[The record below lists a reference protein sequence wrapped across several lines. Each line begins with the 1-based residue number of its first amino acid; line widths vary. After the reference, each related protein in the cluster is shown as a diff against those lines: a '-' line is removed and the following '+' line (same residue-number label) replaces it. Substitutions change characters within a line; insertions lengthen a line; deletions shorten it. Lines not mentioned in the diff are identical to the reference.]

1 VPENPNLRTYLRPLR
16 QRAWLIAL
24 VALVATTATYFY
36 YAARPQDYV
45 ATTTLLAQ
53 MSPLERVLLGDPG
66 IQVDANEVAVLLEST
81 QVRDAVAR
89 KLGGMPGS
97 VEAEVL
103 ENPTGGT
110 PNVVSVTATAST
122 AEDAARLANT
132 YATTF
137 SSLTA
142 IQDRQE
148 VTDARQKAE
157 AELRQLEEANAD
169 PTRQRD
175 LREHIARLSGVEELP
190 AVGSRQIDR
199 AVAPSA
205 PTGESAERSAIFAFV
220 LSLGLAAVAAYV
232 WALFDTRISSK
243 DELERIYGLPV
254 LGRVPRDARR
264 SKDDGRLTLDP
275 PLREALRAVRIN
287 LQLRAK
293 GRRLRT
299 IAVTSAVRGEGR
311 STVVRNLALEYRA
324 AGQRAA
330 VIDADS
336 TDPRLAELFLVGA
349 EPGLTDVI
357 VGERPVEEVLQPVGA
372 AEGTAG
378 AQDGGNGMPAQSLGS
393 IAVLSRGSQ
402 PEGSSPRLSS
412 EKLKPVLEE
421 LATTYDVV
429 LIDSPPLLPLS
440 ESVEV
445 LSAVDGV
452 LVVGRLGRLT
462 RDAATEARNV
472 LDQVN
477 DADVVGVLANDVP
490 RRSRANP

>member
-1 VPENPNLRTYLRPLR
+1 VPETPNLGTYLRPLR

-24 VALVATTATYFY
+24 VAIVAAAATYLY
-36 YAARPQDYV
+36 YDSRPKDYV

-66 IQVDANEVAVLLEST
+66 IQVDANQVAVLIEST
-81 QVRDAVAR
+81 QVRSAVAR

-97 VEAEVL
+97 VDAEVL

-132 YATTF
+132 YARTF
-137 SSLTA
+137 STLTA
-142 IQDRQE
+142 MADRQK
-148 VTDARQKAE
+148 VTEARSRAE
-157 AELRQLEEANAD
+157 AELQELEATNAD
-169 PTRQRD
+169 PRRQRD
-175 LREHIARLSGVEELP
+175 LREQIERLSGIEQLP

-205 PTGESAERSAIFAFV
+205 PIGESAGRTAIFAFV
-220 LSLGLAAVAAYV
+220 LGLGLAGVVAYL
-232 WALFDTRISSK
+232 WALLDSRVSSTE
-243 DELERIYGLPV
+243 ELGRMYGFPV
-254 LGRVPRDARR
+254 LGRIPRDGNLSRGN
-264 SKDDGRLTLDP
+264 SDLTLDP
-275 PLREALRAVRIN
+275 PLREALRTVRVK
-287 LQLRAK
+287 LQLQARN
-293 GRRLRT
+293 REFRT

-311 STVVRNLALEYRA
+311 TTVVRSLALEYRA

-330 VIDADS
+330 VIDADV

-378 AQDGGNGMPAQSLGS
+378 SQHGGNGTAQPLGS
-393 IAVLSRGSQ
+393 IAVLSRGSE
-402 PEGSSPRLSS
+402 PEGLSPRVSA

-421 LATTYDVV
+421 LARAYDVV

-440 ESVEV
+440 DSIET

-452 LVVGRLGRLT
+452 LVVGGLGRLT
-462 RDAATEARNV
+462 RDAATEARSV
-472 LDQVN
+472 LNQLH
-477 DADVVGVLANDVP
+477 DADVLGVLANSVS
-490 RRSRANP
+490 RRSRLKP